1 MENLFLFCFLV
12 VYKYKNG
19 NLLLIVGF
27 YCYGGVVILIGL
39 GFRVTGVGMLL
50 IVVLELIK
58 FILNSQLLEVLI
70 IGCFEIEIGVIK

>member
-1 MENLFLFCFLV
+1 MKNLFLFCFLV

-39 GFRVTGVGMLL
+39 GFRVIGVGMLL

-58 FILNSQLLEVLI
+58 FILNS
-70 IGCFEIEIGVIK
+70 